1 MTSEFQNLS
10 SYSKPSSPKKKAFLY
25 VIVFILLIG
34 GAILAG
40 NFFLGNHRQ
49 KDTAVKPSPTVTPT
63 PTITEATPTESLS
76 PSPKATAT
84 PTPSKKITP
93 TPSGKITPT
102 PTEEPTI
109 SAKLRIEVLNGSG
122 TSGEASKM
130 ASFLK
135 SKGYLIASTGNA
147 DAFDYELTT
156 IQIKKSKSSEL
167 AQLKKD
173 LSSSYE
179 VASSVGNLAE
189 TSSFDAI
196 VIVGAK

>member
-25 VIVFILLIG
+25 VILFILLIG

-40 NFFLGNHRQ
+40 NFFLGNHTQ
-49 KDTAVKPSPTVTPT
+49 KEIVVKPT
-63 PTITEATPTESLS
+63 PTVAPTPTNAEATPTKSLS
-76 PSPKATAT
+76 PTPKTT
-84 PTPSKKITP
+84 VSPTPNKKITP
-93 TPSGKITPT
+93 TPSGMKTPT
-102 PTEEPTI
+102 PTEEPVAST
-109 SAKLRIEVLNGSG
+109 KLRIEVLNGSG

-147 DAFDYELTT
+147 DAFDYEQTT

-179 VASSVGNLAE
+179 VASSVSNLAE